1 MKVKE
6 LIEMLN
12 QYDEDYEIYGDS
24 FVDDSEYI
32 LEIYDIEDG
41 IDKVYIM
48 MQDMI

>member
-12 QYDEDYEIYGDS
+12 QFDEDCEIYGDDYGD
-24 FVDDSEYI
+24 V
-32 LEIYDIEDG
+32 LEIYAIEEG

-48 MQDMI
+48 MQDVG